1 MPTRRVT
8 RIIFFTA
15 RRTRDT
21 MGGPL
26 FRVDAEKKIPNRAE
40 QLFRIIT
47 RARVIHRGV
56 LCALPA
62 LFSYSPSSRGLQ
74 VCAFAPFTDEPVGRK
89 E

>member
-8 RIIFFTA
+8 RIIFLP
-15 RRTRDT
+15 RDGRAIRW
-21 MGGPL
+21 GGPL